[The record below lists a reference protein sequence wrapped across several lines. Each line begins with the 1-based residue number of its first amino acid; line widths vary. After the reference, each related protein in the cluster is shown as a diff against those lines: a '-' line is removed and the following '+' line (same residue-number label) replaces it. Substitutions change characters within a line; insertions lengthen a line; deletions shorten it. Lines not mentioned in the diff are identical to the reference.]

1 MGADDRSAG
10 VAFDPFASMDIEK
23 TLIQQLASAFRHYPR
38 RLALF
43 LHAQRHTQR
52 WL

>member
-23 TLIQQLASAFRHYPR
+23 TLVQQLASVLWHHPR

-43 LHAQRHTQR
+43 LHTQRHAQR